1 MLSGLGTG
9 QEKQGFKG
17 EVRGI
22 REKGF
27 FRERDVLGADM
38 RGIWKFLL
46 LVIFQTP
53 GEKYS
58 TICLPF
64 EAMVHFDIENS
75 FFFFL
80 MFIYLAALGLSCNN
94 RVFIAV
100 HGFSCPRTCGI
111 LVL

>member
-1 MLSGLGTG
+1 MLSGPGTG

-27 FRERDVLGADM
+27 FRERDVLGADV

-58 TICLPF
+58 TIRLPF

-75 FFFFL
+75 FFFF
-80 MFIYLAALGLSCNN
+80 F
-94 RVFIAV
+94 
-100 HGFSCPRTCGI
+100 
-111 LVL
+111 

>member
-1 MLSGLGTG
+1 MLSGPGTE

-27 FRERDVLGADM
+27 FRERDVSGADV
-38 RGIWKFLL
+38 RGIWKFSL

-58 TICLPF
+58 IVCLPF

-75 FFFFL
+75 FFFF
-80 MFIYLAALGLSCNN
+80 
-94 RVFIAV
+94 
-100 HGFSCPRTCGI
+100 
-111 LVL
+111 